1 VEYAS
6 NILKEYLPKI
16 QNEKE
21 LKLKRIEFLKKML
34 TFKSLY
40 FTKEMKIFEEK
51 AAMNMKEEIDS
62 LNKFI

>member
-1 VEYAS
+1 
-6 NILKEYLPKI
+6 LKEYLPKI

>member
-16 QNEKE
+16 KNEKE